1 MTAIIALTAEGSALA
16 KRLQEVIPGAVT
28 FGKTGRADG
37 LDQAFDDVQALMQAK
52 YLEGTPV
59 VAIMAA
65 AIPVRLLAL
74 LLGDKFNEPPV
85 IAISQDGASVVPLLG
100 GHRGANRLAMKIA
113 AATGGHAAVTTAGDI
128 DLGFALDD
136 PPSGWVVANPEMIK
150 PVTAAL
156 LAGEKVALKHKAGPG
171 DWPPPERFSDGGEQ
185 AVLITDRLNAIP
197 PATLVLHPPVL
208 TVGVGCERGI
218 PAAEGV
224 AAVQQVLT
232 AQGYASS
239 SVVAVGSVDLKVDEP
254 AVLAAARSLGCDAR
268 FFTVDALEAETPRLK
283 NPSDVVLQ
291 EIGCHGVAE
300 AAALALAG
308 PDAVLAVE
316 KQRIGKVTVAIAKAP
331 RIEAAASG
339 RASGRLFVVGTGPG
353 QAAWRTGESV
363 KALKAAD
370 TVVGYGLY
378 LDLVSDLI
386 AGKERLESPL
396 GAEEDRVRLALE
408 AAATGKT
415 VALVCSGD
423 PGIYALATLVFEVLE
438 KSDDRAVRGVEVS
451 VCPGVSAFQAA
462 SARLGAPM
470 GHDFCLIS
478 LSDLLTPREAILK
491 RLDAAAEADFVTAF
505 YNPQSLRRRSLLGEA
520 RDRIARHRPADTPV
534 AIARSLGRPEEYVE
548 ITTIGEFDTES
559 VDMLSLVVIGN
570 SETRRVD
577 VAGRTFVYTPRG
589 YAQKSAKKGAA

>member
-1 MTAIIALTAEGSALA
+1 MTAIIALTAEGAALA
-16 KRLQEVIPGAVT
+16 RRLQTALPDAVT
-28 FGKTGRADG
+28 FGKAGRADG
-37 LDQAFDDVQALMQAK
+37 LDRSFEDVQALLQATF
-52 YLEGTPV
+52 LEGTPI

-65 AIPVRLLAL
+65 AIPVRLLAP
-74 LLGDKFNEPPV
+74 LLGDKKIEPPV
-85 IAISQDGASVVPLLG
+85 IAVSQDGASIVPLLG
-100 GHRGANRLAMKIA
+100 GHRGANRLAIDIA
-113 AATGGHAAVTTAGDI
+113 KMTGGHAAVTTAGDI

-136 PPSGWVVANPEMIK
+136 PPPGWVVANPDLVK

-156 LAGEKVALKHKAGPG
+156 LAGEPVRLERDAGAG
-171 DWPPPERFSDGGEQ
+171 DWPPAERFAEEGEYT
-185 AVLITDRLNAIP
+185 VLVTDRSDAETGS
-197 PATLVLHPPVL
+197 TLVLHPPVL
-208 TVGVGCERGI
+208 AVGIGCERNI
-218 PAAEGV
+218 PAEDGV
-224 AAVQQVLT
+224 VALRQVLA
-232 AQGYASS
+232 AQGLSAKSI
-239 SVVAVGSVDLKVDEP
+239 AAIGSVDLKIDEP
-254 AVLAAARSLGCDAR
+254 AVLAAARSLDLDAR
-268 FFTVDALEAETPRLK
+268 FMTVDELEKITPRLK
-283 NPSDVVLQ
+283 NPSDVVFQ

-308 PDAVLAVE
+308 PDADLVVE
-316 KQRIGKVTVAIAKAP
+316 KQRLGKVTVAVARSRQIDDG
-331 RIEAAASG
+331 SVG
-339 RASGRLFVVGTGPG
+339 RPGGKLFVVGTGPG
-353 QAAWRTGESV
+353 QAAWRTAESV

-370 TVVGYGLY
+370 TVVGYSLY
-378 LDLVSDLI
+378 LDIAEDLI

-438 KSDDRAVRGVEVS
+438 KSEDRALRGVDVA
-451 VCPGVSAFQAA
+451 VCPGISAFQAA

-491 RLDAAAEADFVTAF
+491 RLDAAASADFVTAF

-520 RDRIARHRPADTPV
+520 KTRIAAHRPADTPV
-534 AIARSLGRPEEYVE
+534 AIARSLGRPEEKIE

-570 SETRRVD
+570 SETRRID
-577 VAGRTFVYTPRG
+577 VAGRSFVYTPRG
-589 YAQKSAKKGAA
+589 YAQKSSKKGAA

>member
-1 MTAIIALTAEGSALA
+1 MTAIIALTVEGAALA
-16 KRLQEVIPGAVT
+16 RRLQTALPDAVT
-28 FGKTGRADG
+28 FGKAGRADG
-37 LDQAFDDVQALMQAK
+37 LDRSFEDVQALLQATF
-52 YLEGTPV
+52 LEGTPI

-65 AIPVRLLAL
+65 AIPVRLLAP
-74 LLGDKFNEPPV
+74 LLGDKKIEPPV
-85 IAISQDGASVVPLLG
+85 IAVSQDGASIVPLLG
-100 GHRGANRLAMKIA
+100 GHRGANRLAVDIA
-113 AATGGHAAVTTAGDI
+113 KLTGGHAAVTTAGDI

-136 PPSGWVVANPEMIK
+136 PPPGWVVANPDLVK

-156 LAGEKVALKHKAGPG
+156 LAGEPVRLERDAGAG
-171 DWPPPERFSDGGEQ
+171 DWPPAERFAEEGEYT
-185 AVLITDRLNAIP
+185 VLVTDRSDAETGS
-197 PATLVLHPPVL
+197 TLVLHPPVL
-208 TVGVGCERGI
+208 AVGIGCERNI
-218 PAAEGV
+218 PAEDGV
-224 AAVQQVLT
+224 VALRQVLA
-232 AQGYASS
+232 AQGLSAKSI
-239 SVVAVGSVDLKVDEP
+239 AAIGSVDLKIDEP
-254 AVLAAARSLGCDAR
+254 AVLAAARSLDLDAR
-268 FFTVDALEAETPRLK
+268 FMTVDELEKITPRLK
-283 NPSDVVLQ
+283 NPSDVVFQ

-308 PDAVLAVE
+308 PDADLVVE
-316 KQRIGKVTVAIAKAP
+316 KQRLGKVTVAVARSRQIDDG
-331 RIEAAASG
+331 SVG
-339 RASGRLFVVGTGPG
+339 RPGGKLFVVGTGPG
-353 QAAWRTGESV
+353 QAAWRTAESV

-370 TVVGYGLY
+370 TVVGYSLY
-378 LDLVSDLI
+378 LDIAEDLI

-438 KSDDRAVRGVEVS
+438 KSEDRALRGVDVA
-451 VCPGVSAFQAA
+451 VCPGISAFQAA

-491 RLDAAAEADFVTAF
+491 RLDAAASADFVTAF

-520 RDRIARHRPADTPV
+520 KTRIAAHRPADTPV
-534 AIARSLGRPEEYVE
+534 AIARSLGRPEEKIE

-570 SETRRVD
+570 SETRRID
-577 VAGRTFVYTPRG
+577 VAGRSFVYTPRG
-589 YAQKSAKKGAA
+589 YAQKSSKKGAA

>member
-1 MTAIIALTAEGSALA
+1 MTALIALTAEGSALA
-16 KRLQEVIPGAVT
+16 RRLQAALPDSVT

-37 LDQAFDDVQALMQAK
+37 LDQTFDDVQALLQAK
-52 YLEGTPV
+52 YLEGTPI

-65 AIPVRLLAL
+65 AIPVRLLAP
-74 LLGDKFNEPPV
+74 LLGDKHVEPPV
-85 IAISQDGASVVPLLG
+85 IAVSQDGASVVPLLG
-100 GHRGANRLAMKIA
+100 GHRGANRLAVTIA
-113 AATGGHAAVTTAGDI
+113 EATGGHAAVTTAGDV
-128 DLGFALDD
+128 DLGYALDD
-136 PPSGWVVANPEMIK
+136 PPPGWVVANPQLVK

-156 LAGEKVALKHKAGPG
+156 LAGEKVALMQEAGPG
-171 DWPPPERFSDGGEQ
+171 DWPPGDRFADGGDYT
-185 AVLITDRLNAIP
+185 VRVTDRAEASTP
-197 PATLVLHPPVL
+197 TTLVLHPPVL
-208 TVGVGCERGI
+208 AVGIGCERDI
-218 PAAEGV
+218 PAEDGV
-224 AAVQQVLT
+224 AAVRQVLK
-232 AQGYASS
+232 AQGYAPD
-239 SVVAVGSVDLKVDEP
+239 SVAAIGSVDLKADEP
-254 AVLAAARSLGCDAR
+254 AVLAAARALGGTAR
-268 FFTVDALEAETPRLK
+268 FFTVDELEALTPRLK
-283 NPSDVVLQ
+283 NPSDVVFQ

-300 AAALALAG
+300 ASALALAG
-308 PDAVLAVE
+308 PEASLVVE
-316 KQRIGKVTVAIAKAP
+316 KQRVGKVTVAVAKAP
-331 RIEAAASG
+331 RLAAEPAG
-339 RASGRLFVVGTGPG
+339 REGGRLFVVGTGPG

-386 AGKERLESPL
+386 AGKDRLESPL

-408 AAATGKT
+408 TAASGKT

-438 KSDDRAVRGVEVS
+438 KSEDRAMRGVEIA

-491 RLDAAAEADFVTAF
+491 RLDAAASADFVTAF

-520 RDRIARHRPADTPV
+520 RDRIAAHRPADTPV
-534 AIARSLGRPEEYVE
+534 AIARSLGRPEEHIE
-548 ITTIGEFDTES
+548 ITTIGEFNTES

-570 SETRRVD
+570 SETRRID
-577 VAGRTFVYTPRG
+577 VAGRSFMYTPRG

>member
-1 MTAIIALTAEGSALA
+1 MTAIIALTAEGAALA
-16 KRLQEVIPGAVT
+16 RRLQTALPDAVT
-28 FGKTGRADG
+28 FGKAGRADG
-37 LDQAFDDVQALMQAK
+37 LDRSFEDVQALLQATF
-52 YLEGTPV
+52 LEGTPI

-65 AIPVRLLAL
+65 AIPVRLLAP
-74 LLGDKFNEPPV
+74 LLGDKKIEPPV
-85 IAISQDGASVVPLLG
+85 IAVSQDGASIVPLLG
-100 GHRGANRLAMKIA
+100 GHRGANRLAVDIA
-113 AATGGHAAVTTAGDI
+113 KLTGGHAAVTTAGDI

-136 PPSGWVVANPEMIK
+136 PPPGWVVANPDLVK

-156 LAGEKVALKHKAGPG
+156 LAGEPVRLERDAGAG
-171 DWPPPERFSDGGEQ
+171 DWPPAERFAEEGEYT
-185 AVLITDRLNAIP
+185 VLVTDRSDAETGS
-197 PATLVLHPPVL
+197 TLVLHPPVL
-208 TVGVGCERGI
+208 AVGIGCERNI
-218 PAAEGV
+218 PAEDGV
-224 AAVQQVLT
+224 AALRQVLA
-232 AQGYASS
+232 AQGLSAN
-239 SVVAVGSVDLKVDEP
+239 SVAAIGSVDLKIDEP
-254 AVLAAARSLGCDAR
+254 AVLAAARSLRLDPR
-268 FFTVDALEAETPRLK
+268 FMTVDELEKITPRLK
-283 NPSDVVLQ
+283 NPSDVVFQ

-308 PDAVLAVE
+308 PDADLVVE
-316 KQRIGKVTVAIAKAP
+316 KQRLGKVTVAVARSRQIDDG
-331 RIEAAASG
+331 SVG
-339 RASGRLFVVGTGPG
+339 RPGGKLFVVGTGPG
-353 QAAWRTGESV
+353 QAAWRTAESV

-370 TVVGYGLY
+370 TVVGYSLY
-378 LDLVSDLI
+378 LDIAEDLI

-438 KSDDRAVRGVEVS
+438 KSEDRALRGVDVA
-451 VCPGVSAFQAA
+451 VCPGISAFQAA

-491 RLDAAAEADFVTAF
+491 RLDAAASADFVTAF

-520 RDRIARHRPADTPV
+520 KTRIAAHRPADTPV
-534 AIARSLGRPEEYVE
+534 AIARSLGRPEEKIE

-570 SETRRVD
+570 SETRRID
-577 VAGRTFVYTPRG
+577 VAGRSFVYTPRG
-589 YAQKSAKKGAA
+589 YAQKSSKKGAA

>member
-1 MTAIIALTAEGSALA
+1 MTAIIALTAEGAALA
-16 KRLQEVIPGAVT
+16 RRLQTALPDAVT
-28 FGKTGRADG
+28 FGKAGRADG
-37 LDQAFDDVQALMQAK
+37 LDRSFEEVQALLQATF
-52 YLEGTPV
+52 LEGTPI

-65 AIPVRLLAL
+65 AIPVRLLAP
-74 LLGDKFNEPPV
+74 LLGDKKIEPPV
-85 IAISQDGASVVPLLG
+85 IAVSQDGASIVPLLG
-100 GHRGANRLAMKIA
+100 GHRGANRLAIDIA
-113 AATGGHAAVTTAGDI
+113 KMTGGHAAVTTAGDI

-136 PPSGWVVANPEMIK
+136 PPPGWVVANSDLVK

-156 LAGEKVALKHKAGPG
+156 LAGEPVRLERDAGAG
-171 DWPPPERFSDGGEQ
+171 DWPPAERFAEEGEYT
-185 AVLITDRLNAIP
+185 VLVTDRSDAETGS
-197 PATLVLHPPVL
+197 TLVLHPPVL
-208 TVGVGCERGI
+208 AVGIGCERNI
-218 PAAEGV
+218 PAEDGV
-224 AAVQQVLT
+224 VALRQVLA
-232 AQGYASS
+232 AQGLSAKSI
-239 SVVAVGSVDLKVDEP
+239 AAIGSVDLKIDEP
-254 AVLAAARSLGCDAR
+254 AVLAAARSLDLDAR
-268 FFTVDALEAETPRLK
+268 FMTVDELEKITPRLK
-283 NPSDVVLQ
+283 NPSDVVFQ

-308 PDAVLAVE
+308 PDADLVVE
-316 KQRIGKVTVAIAKAP
+316 KQRLGKVTVAVARSRQIDDG
-331 RIEAAASG
+331 SVG
-339 RASGRLFVVGTGPG
+339 RPGGKLFVVGTGPG
-353 QAAWRTGESV
+353 QAAWRTAESV

-370 TVVGYGLY
+370 TVVGYSLY
-378 LDLVSDLI
+378 LDIAEDLI

-438 KSDDRAVRGVEVS
+438 KSEDRALRGVDVA
-451 VCPGVSAFQAA
+451 VCPGISAFQAA

-491 RLDAAAEADFVTAF
+491 RLDAAASADFVTAF

-520 RDRIARHRPADTPV
+520 KTRIAAHRPADTPV
-534 AIARSLGRPEEYVE
+534 AIARSLGRPEEKIE

-570 SETRRVD
+570 SETRRID
-577 VAGRTFVYTPRG
+577 VAGRSFVYTPRG
-589 YAQKSAKKGAA
+589 YAQKSSKKGAA